1 MILFVL
7 LLLSYGQQKKTISF
21 IRIFNLFFVTVSYRV
36 SSIAKSLNYKSETTI
51 IPIKNSTDS
60 NLLLRKKDEIINE
73 EKDNSEQLE
82 KLNSQVVNYFIK
94 SHMKTLN
101 VNLTEEVN
109 NFNPKENVFQSVI
122 FLYKEFRK
130 AFRLNFI

>member
-1 MILFVL
+1 M
-7 LLLSYGQQKKTISF
+7 
-21 IRIFNLFFVTVSYRV
+21 SYRV

-101 VNLTEEVN
+101 VNLTDEVN